1 MLFADWQGAE
11 SLLHEA
17 LEEKYHKAIPELAV
31 YLVEGVGNSTRID
44 YGTGGFD
51 LILAHRCFEAIFL
64 ANILTPAFLY
74 IVLLV

>member
-44 YGTGGFD
+44 YGTGGCD
-51 LILAHRCFEAIFL
+51 LCNFSQQPFVTNTFILGIG
-64 ANILTPAFLY
+64 
-74 IVLLV
+74 LLWTALF